1 MSIDKELATTKV
13 FKSITPAEKDA
24 VRHKILMLS
33 LRNISNSEIAKHSQ
47 IKQYSL
53 TTDDIKN
60 IIESFDTDWKRDNL
74 AVKDFSKPRELR
86 KTELLER
93 EAWKVF
99 ESSKLGTTTVTR
111 KTGGRD
117 GEIEIITT
125 KNGQENLKALEL
137 VLECIKERNKMVGN
151 HAPVKSE
158 HSGSVELKSIQI
170 NYHAPL
176 PSNDVIDV
184 EFED

>member
-1 MSIDKELATTKV
+1 MSIDKALATTKV
-13 FKSITPAEKDA
+13 FKSITSAEKDA

-33 LRNISNSEIAKHSQ
+33 LRNMSNSEIAKHSYV
-47 IKQYSL
+47 KQYNL
-53 TTDDIKN
+53 TVDDIKD
-60 IIESFDTDWKRDNL
+60 ILKSFDDDWKRDNQ
-74 AVKDFSKPRELR
+74 AVQDFSKTRELR
-86 KTELLER
+86 KTELVER
-93 EAWKVF
+93 EAWQTF
-99 ESSKLGTTTVTR
+99 EKSKLGTTTVTR

-117 GEIEIITT
+117 GDIEIVTT

-176 PSNDVIDV
+176 PSNDIIDV